1 MLYLNVLMFYSCFA
15 FDIFVSPPFAGEVS
29 EAPIYLFNSLEKK
42 KKKSD
47 SPRRRVKQ
55 NGDIIRKHFMVALQ
69 PQSSTVR
76 VTALKH

>member
-29 EAPIYLFNSLEKK
+29 EASIYLFNSFFF
-42 KKKSD
+42 KKSD